1 MSSALRTFSTAGRTV
16 ALYSNTTPIP
26 RARHLPENRPW
37 QKVPPYWVGPQ
48 TEWAVFWYFTAR
60 GIEPNRRKLRLGQ
73 DFYYQRGLTAPG
85 LFLNKPFTR
94 GDFVLPGF
102 GRARYGVVL
111 DPVTPFTHK
120 EAWFDLLKR
129 RILALQGWQVVF
141 IDAWRLQIF
150 PGNVIEL
157 ALRGVDISFRGRAL

>member
-26 RARHLPENRPW
+26 RSRHTPENRPW
-37 QKVPPYWVGPQ
+37 TTPPPYWTGPV
-48 TEWAVFWYFTAR
+48 TEWSVYWYLTAR
-60 GIEPNRRKLRLGQ
+60 GIEPNRRKLRPGQ
-73 DFYYQRGLTAPG
+73 DFFYQRGLTAPG
-85 LFLNKPFTR
+85 LFLRKPFTR
-94 GDFVLPGF
+94 GDFILPGF

-111 DPVTPFTHK
+111 DPVTPFTHQQ
-120 EAWFDLLKR
+120 AWFDLVKR

-150 PGNVIEL
+150 PRNVIEL
-157 ALRGVDISFRGRAL
+157 GLRGIDISFRGKAL